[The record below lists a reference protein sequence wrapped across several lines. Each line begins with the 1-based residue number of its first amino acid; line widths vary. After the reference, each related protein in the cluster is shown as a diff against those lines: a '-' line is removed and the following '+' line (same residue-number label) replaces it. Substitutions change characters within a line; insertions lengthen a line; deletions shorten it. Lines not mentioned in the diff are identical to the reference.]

1 LVSLDLL
8 VVRSMRL
15 QLYPEPA
22 WRRGV
27 HVPLGIMQEPHGF
40 LVAKWREL
48 HHEHGTNAAPRVDP
62 E

>member
-1 LVSLDLL
+1 
-8 VVRSMRL
+8 MRL